1 MSAGAPSSSR
11 PVRGLAICVALLAA
25 LLTALIGGAPASAVA
40 GPSQGGEFALSEGS
54 GTVFPG
60 RSLVLSVPNRSK
72 LSGAEVHV
80 TENGQPVSQPIVT
93 PLSKAGAGD
102 FGVMLAIDTSPSM
115 QGAPLRDAMSAARA
129 LAARRTA
136 NQEFG
141 VIEFDH
147 ESTLAL
153 PLTADPEAIARAL
166 AHTPRVGWGTHLYDA
181 TAGALQ
187 QLQRVHVTA
196 GAVIMISDGA
206 DRGSVSSEAS
216 VAQAAR
222 AAHISLYTVGVRDA
236 FFDPSSLSMLAR
248 DGGGQFLVS
257 DSSRLAELLL
267 QLEAGLVDRYII
279 HYSSHLA
286 PGRRV
291 EVRVQIDGLTGSAM
305 LEYVAPS
312 AARAIATPAKSTS
325 FWVSSTALVV
335 VSLVVALLLGIA
347 LVAFLAPRVRRG
359 ALRSRVARF
368 TQTASAAQMLAGLDV
383 AGGRF
388 ASLERLLERSRRW
401 PKFKEEVEIAQFE
414 RPAVE
419 LVAVYAVGTITAA
432 ALLSLL
438 IGSAVVALV
447 VLALGPLLL
456 SALVRKRLRKQRD
469 LFAEQLPGH
478 LEELASAMRAGHS
491 FVSGINAI
499 VTAAIEPS
507 RSEWRRVLADEQLG
521 VPLQS
526 ALGPLRRRME
536 CDDIR
541 QLALVATLQQTS
553 GGNMADVIDRIAVGV
568 RERANLRREL
578 IALTAQARL
587 SRWIVTAIPPLLIL
601 VLSAIEPTYMEPL
614 LYTGGGQLMLALA
627 FALVV
632 AGSLIMRKIT
642 DIKA

>member
-1 MSAGAPSSSR
+1 
-11 PVRGLAICVALLAA
+11 
-25 LLTALIGGAPASAVA
+25 
-40 GPSQGGEFALSEGS
+40 
-54 GTVFPG
+54 
-60 RSLVLSVPNRSK
+60 
-72 LSGAEVHV
+72 
-80 TENGQPVSQPIVT
+80 
-93 PLSKAGAGD
+93 
-102 FGVMLAIDTSPSM
+102 
-115 QGAPLRDAMSAARA
+115 
-129 LAARRTA
+129 
-136 NQEFG
+136 
-141 VIEFDH
+141 
-147 ESTLAL
+147 
-153 PLTADPEAIARAL
+153 
-166 AHTPRVGWGTHLYDA
+166 
-181 TAGALQ
+181 
-187 QLQRVHVTA
+187 
-196 GAVIMISDGA
+196 
-206 DRGSVSSEAS
+206 
-216 VAQAAR
+216 
-222 AAHISLYTVGVRDA
+222 
-236 FFDPSSLSMLAR
+236 
-248 DGGGQFLVS
+248 
-257 DSSRLAELLL
+257 
-267 QLEAGLVDRYII
+267 
-279 HYSSHLA
+279 
-286 PGRRV
+286 
-291 EVRVQIDGLTGSAM
+291 
-305 LEYVAPS
+305 
-312 AARAIATPAKSTS
+312 
-325 FWVSSTALVV
+325 
-335 VSLVVALLLGIA
+335 
-347 LVAFLAPRVRRG
+347 
-359 ALRSRVARF
+359 
-368 TQTASAAQMLAGLDV
+368 QTASAAQMLAGLDV

-521 VPLQS
+521 VPLQA
-526 ALGPLRRRME
+526 ALGPLRRRMD

-587 SRWIVTAIPPLLIL
+587 SRWVVTAIPPLLIL

>member
-1 MSAGAPSSSR
+1 MSA
-11 PVRGLAICVALLAA
+11 
-25 LLTALIGGAPASAVA
+25 
-40 GPSQGGEFALSEGS
+40 
-54 GTVFPG
+54 
-60 RSLVLSVPNRSK
+60 SVP
-72 LSGAEVHV
+72 
-80 TENGQPVSQPIVT
+80 T
-93 PLSKAGAGD
+93 
-102 FGVMLAIDTSPSM
+102 M
-115 QGAPLRDAMSAARA
+115 
-129 LAARRTA
+129 
-136 NQEFG
+136 
-141 VIEFDH
+141 
-147 ESTLAL
+147 
-153 PLTADPEAIARAL
+153 
-166 AHTPRVGWGTHLYDA
+166 
-181 TAGALQ
+181 
-187 QLQRVHVTA
+187 
-196 GAVIMISDGA
+196 
-206 DRGSVSSEAS
+206 
-216 VAQAAR
+216 QAA
-222 AAHISLYTVGVRDA
+222 ACWG
-236 FFDPSSLSMLAR
+236 
-248 DGGGQFLVS
+248 LVS
-257 DSSRLAELLL
+257 NN
-267 QLEAGLVDRYII
+267 
-279 HYSSHLA
+279 
-286 PGRRV
+286 
-291 EVRVQIDGLTGSAM
+291 
-305 LEYVAPS
+305 
-312 AARAIATPAKSTS
+312 
-325 FWVSSTALVV
+325 
-335 VSLVVALLLGIA
+335 
-347 LVAFLAPRVRRG
+347 
-359 ALRSRVARF
+359 
-368 TQTASAAQMLAGLDV
+368 
-383 AGGRF
+383 GRF
-388 ASLERLLERSRRW
+388 ASLERLLERRRRW

-521 VPLQS
+521 VPLQA
-526 ALGPLRRRME
+526 ALGPLRRRMD